1 MSEEKVDKKVENS
14 GTVPEKGSEKK
25 RGDAFSFVAIIL
37 VGLLV
42 LAGISVFLN
51 NQKFHKQI
59 VDLDRKVAALQEG
72 DKKIDSRV
80 LALEDELVVL
90 TLKGRLVK
98 VKNSLKDLL
107 NLQSLMADNQDL
119 VARVQGLVD
128 DLGGEEK
135 KLEQEIAGTTPKVFQ
150 ASRVCTQPCYQRC
163 PEPVVIMHP
172 PISQQK
178 VTSVERAQAVS
189 AHAAA
194 HAVPKVEVPAPV
206 EKSSSL
212 WSKFINLRLLG
223 N

>member
-1 MSEEKVDKKVENS
+1 MKFKKGHKPTEAMK
-14 GTVPEKGSEKK
+14 E
-25 RGDAFSFVAIIL
+25 
-37 VGLLV
+37 
-42 LAGISVFLN
+42 AGG
-51 NQKFHKQI
+51 K
-59 VDLDRKVAALQEG
+59 
-72 DKKIDSRV
+72 
-80 LALEDELVVL
+80 
-90 TLKGRLVK
+90 
-98 VKNSLKDLL
+98 
-107 NLQSLMADNQDL
+107 NLQNWLDKNPAHGHLTHGATSKNIR
-119 VARVQGLVD
+119 ARYGDGRTSEAKRMNAVMKSLVD